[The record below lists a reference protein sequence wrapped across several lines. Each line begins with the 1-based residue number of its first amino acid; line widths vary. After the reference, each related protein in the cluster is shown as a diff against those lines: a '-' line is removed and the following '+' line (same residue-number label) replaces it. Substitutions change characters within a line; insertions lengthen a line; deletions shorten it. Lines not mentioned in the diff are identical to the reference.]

1 MSLQEAPSITS
12 APRSALCEPS
22 LGEIVDAARAGDE
35 HAWTALVRRMEPRLR
50 RVVRRFGLSS
60 AQTDDVLQIAWLRL
74 FENLGAL
81 RASEAV
87 GAWLTVTARREA
99 LLMLQG
105 QVHEVVTDDPFAG
118 EIADA
123 PGPEAELLTSECRWV
138 VGRAIA
144 TLPDRHRRLMDL
156 IVREPGLD
164 YQEVSVRTG
173 VPVGSIGPIR
183 GRCLVRLAEH
193 PEVQALRD

>member
-1 MSLQEAPSITS
+1 MSLLQAPYIAS
-12 APRSALCEPS
+12 APRIALGEPS

-81 RASEAV
+81 RASDAV

-105 QVHEVVTDDPFAG
+105 RVREIVTDDPCAG
-118 EIADA
+118 EVADA
-123 PGPEAELLTSECRWV
+123 SGP
-138 VGRAIA
+138 
-144 TLPDRHRRLMDL
+144 
-156 IVREPGLD
+156 
-164 YQEVSVRTG
+164 
-173 VPVGSIGPIR
+173 
-183 GRCLVRLAEH
+183 
-193 PEVQALRD
+193 